1 MQSQEIHQH
10 WSSRFAFLLA
20 AIGAAVG
27 LGNFWRFPYMAGAN
41 GGGAFVLIY
50 VLCVLAIALPILM
63 AELVIGRRGGL
74 SAIGSTR
81 KLALDAGHSAAWSLI
96 GWVGMIGSFLILT
109 FYSVIAGWI
118 IAYIPMAG
126 SGVFDGVSAE
136 TSAAAFDDLLSNPL
150 VLAICHSTFMALTVF
165 IVARGLRRG
174 IELAVQ
180 ILMPLFFIMLI
191 GVVVFSWIAGDV
203 RSGLTFLF
211 SPDFSKISVEVVLQA
226 IGQAFFSIGVG
237 AAIMITYGAYLPR
250 DTRIPQASL
259 IIVLS
264 DTGVAILAAIAIFP
278 IVFAFGLDP
287 AQGPGLIFVTL
298 PIAFGQMP
306 FGQVYGTVFFV
317 LALFAALTSSISLL
331 EILVS
336 WGEEHR
342 GWRRRATAIYAGTA
356 AWFIGLASVF
366 STNIWSGYYP
376 LGMFDVFREKTI
388 FDLLDYITANF
399 MLPLGGILVS
409 VFAGWLLSRQLTLD
423 ELGMSDGPLFKT
435 WRFLL
440 RYVAPICVGAV
451 LLYLTGIADF
461 WNK

>member
-1 MQSQEIHQH
+1 MQSQESHQH
-10 WSSRFAFLLA
+10 WSSRFAFILA

-27 LGNFWRFPYMAGAN
+27 LGNFWRFPYLAGAN
-41 GGGAFVLIY
+41 GGGAFVLVY
-50 VLCVLAIALPILM
+50 VMCVLAIALPILM
-63 AELVIGRRGGL
+63 AELIIGRRGGL
-74 SAIGSTR
+74 SAIGSAR
-81 KLALDAGHSAAWSLI
+81 KVALDEGHSAAWSLI

-118 IAYIPMAG
+118 IAYIPMVG
-126 SGVFDGVSAE
+126 SGVFKGVSAE
-136 TSAAAFDDLLSNPL
+136 ASEAAFKDLWANPV
-150 VLAICHSTFMALTVF
+150 VLTICHAAFMALTVF
-165 IVARGLRRG
+165 IVARGLHKG

-180 ILMPLFFIMLI
+180 ILMPLFFIMLL

-203 RSGLTFLF
+203 RSALLFLF
-211 SPDFSKISVEVVLQA
+211 SPDFSKISVEVLLQA

-237 AAIMITYGAYLPR
+237 SAIMITYGAYLTR
-250 DTRIPQASL
+250 DTHIPRASL
-259 IIVLS
+259 IICLS
-264 DTGVAILAAIAIFP
+264 DTGVALLAGIAIFP

-298 PIAFGQMP
+298 PVAFGQMP
-306 FGQVYGTVFFV
+306 FGQVYGTIFFV

-336 WGEEHR
+336 WGEERR
-342 GWRRRATAIYAGTA
+342 GWRRRTTSIYAGLG
-356 AWFIGLASVF
+356 AWFFGLGSVF
-366 STNIWSGYYP
+366 SLNIWSGYYP
-376 LGMFDVFREKTI
+376 LARFEMFREKTI

-409 VFAGWLLSRQLTLD
+409 IFAGWFLSRQLTLD
-423 ELGMSDGPLFKT
+423 ELGMRDGPLHRT

-451 LLYLTGIADF
+451 LLKLTGIADMF
-461 WNK
+461 L